1 LNEPEH
7 GFPGTDSNEE
17 TSARESADDHD
28 EAEHQ
33 PRGNRIAQLMFKK
46 ETRVGL
52 AALLS
57 FVILITVLI
66 VNHARRKPT
75 SDATAQK
82 DKHSSDKPVVKGE
95 RSPSESPRAIS
106 TGSLA
111 ARAPKPDKRL
121 AMRIGGTGE
130 RPAPSPLPASAPP
143 DEANDKQ
150 EAPAPVTDRPATT
163 DAPPDRILIPEP
175 VHTTA
180 HEKTSTTTG
189 EVPNPASGSSIV
201 EGTAVAQRQGEAGSN
216 GSIAA
221 PPEPVLPEN
230 AQPATD
236 SSADR
241 TTRAPAV
248 AELPST
254 LAPAPATQPPAA
266 SAKPVEASAK
276 SESTPTSPP
285 RSALPT
291 FEPSPASEQAP
302 VSPRSA
308 ASDSGLI
315 PLPNALPRTV
325 PEVSSDSQPRPSL
338 PTSETAGASRSGSTE
353 LIEPVRHVV
362 QRGEN
367 FWTIARLYYGSGR
380 FYKALWAAN
389 SGQVTAPD
397 QLFVGTTILVP
408 PPEALDRKLI
418 ELPRGSR
425 GDSASTP
432 SPTSASRRRTTS
444 QGNRGASQ
452 DNGEVVMLPI
462 GRPSADPAEVS
473 PSLPEKP
480 VRYHIVQPYETLRS
494 IARDTLGDSRR
505 ADEIRSRNLRTLNG
519 SDVLTP
525 GLRLELPDDARVI
538 RR

>member
-17 TSARESADDHD
+17 ASALESADDHD
-28 EAEHQ
+28 EADHQ
-33 PRGNRIAQLMFKK
+33 ARGNRIAQLMVKK

-57 FVILITVLI
+57 FVILIAVLI

-82 DKHSSDKPVVKGE
+82 DTQSSDKPVVKE
-95 RSPSESPRAIS
+95 RTSPSKSPRATS
-106 TGSLA
+106 AGSLA
-111 ARAPKPDKRL
+111 ARAPKPDKQL
-121 AMRIGGTGE
+121 AMRIGGAGD
-130 RPAPSPLPASAPP
+130 RPAPSPPPASAPP
-143 DEANDKQ
+143 DEAAGTQ
-150 EAPAPVTDRPATT
+150 VAPTPVTDRPATT
-163 DAPPDRILIPEP
+163 GTAPDRILIPEP
-175 VHTTA
+175 VRTTA
-180 HEKTSTTTG
+180 QEKTNTTAG
-189 EVPNPASGSSIV
+189 EIPQPASASSIV
-201 EGTAVAQRQGEAGSN
+201 EGTTVAQRESEGGSN
-216 GSIAA
+216 GSQAA
-221 PPEPVLPEN
+221 PEALLPQN
-230 AQPATD
+230 TQPAVDAT
-236 SSADR
+236 ADR
-241 TTRAPAV
+241 TTRAPVV
-248 AELPST
+248 AELPNT

-266 SAKPVEASAK
+266 TAKPVEASTK
-276 SESTPTSPP
+276 TESAPTPRP

-291 FEPSPASEQAP
+291 FEPSPASEQTPAF
-302 VSPRSA
+302 PRSA
-308 ASDSGLI
+308 ASDSALI
-315 PLPNALPRTV
+315 PLPNTLPRTV
-325 PEVSSDSQPRPSL
+325 PEDSSDYQPRPSL
-338 PTSETAGASRSGSTE
+338 SNPGTAGTSRGGSAE

-389 SGQVTAPD
+389 SGQVAAPD

-418 ELPRGSR
+418 EPPRGSR

-432 SPTSASRRRTTS
+432 SPTSASRRRTTL

-452 DNGEVVMLPI
+452 DNGEIVMLPI

-473 PSLPEKP
+473 APLPEKP

-505 ADEIRSRNLRTLNG
+505 ADEIRSRNLRTLGG